1 MGFPW
6 AEAIGGAANLGSS
19 ALSAYFGWKHQKEAM
34 QNRHQWEVSDMR
46 KAGLN
51 PILSGTGGSGAPGNA
66 PTIVAPD
73 IAGAF
78 KSGAETSTQHSEK
91 NLKDALEKQTYVQNS
106 ALQADAGLKR
116 AQAVASDSSSN
127 LMWSQTKGQEI
138 ANKIQEENLK
148 QAKFMTQNSAIAS
161 EKQKLAFDYMKEHS
175 SAWKFGQWMNLIN
188 PFNSTAPIT
197 NSAVGAAHL
206 AK

>member
-1 MGFPW
+1 MGFGL
-6 AEAIGGAANLGSS
+6 ADVIGGVANFGSS
-19 ALSAYFGWKHQKEAM
+19 ALSAYFSWKHQKEAM

-51 PILSGTGGSGAPGNA
+51 PILSATGGSGASGNA

-73 IAGAF
+73 IAGAM

-116 AQAVASDSSSN
+116 AQSVAADSSSN

-148 QAKFMTQNSAIAS
+148 QAQFMTLNSAIAS

-188 PFNSTAPIT
+188 PFNTSSAAA

>member
-1 MGFPW
+1 MGFGW
-6 AEAIGGAANLGSS
+6 AEAIGGVANLGSS
-19 ALSAYFGWKHQKEAM
+19 ALSAYFGWKHQKEVM
-34 QNRHQWEVSDMR
+34 KNRHTWEVEDLR

-51 PILSGTGGSGAPGNA
+51 PILSATGGSGASGNA

-73 IAGAF
+73 LAGAM
-78 KSGAETSTQHSEK
+78 KSGAETETQHSEK

-161 EKQKLAFDYMKEHS
+161 EKQKMVFDYMKDHKG
-175 SAWKFGQWMNLIN
+175 AWSFGQWMNLIN
-188 PFNSTAPIT
+188 PFNSTAPVT

>member
-6 AEAIGGAANLGSS
+6 AEAIGGVANFGSS
-19 ALSAYFGWKHQKEAM
+19 ALSAYVGWKHQKEVM
-34 QNRHQWEVSDMR
+34 KNRHQWEVEDLR

-51 PILSGTGGSGAPGNA
+51 PILSAGGSGAPGNA
-66 PTIVAPD
+66 PPIVAPD
-73 IAGAF
+73 LAGAM

-116 AQAVASDSSSN
+116 AQSVAADSSSN

-148 QAKFMTQNSAIAS
+148 QAKFMTQNSAISS

-188 PFNSTAPIT
+188 PFNSTAPVT

>member
-1 MGFPW
+1 MGFPL
-6 AEAIGGAANLGSS
+6 ADVIGGVANLGSS
-19 ALSAYFGWKHQKEAM
+19 AVSAYFSWKHQKEAM
-34 QNRHQWEVSDMR
+34 KNRHQWEVDDMR

-51 PILSGTGGSGAPGNA
+51 PILSATGGSGAGGNA

-73 IAGAF
+73 LAGAM
-78 KSGAETSTQHSEK
+78 KSGAETETQHSEK
-91 NLKDALEKQTYVQNS
+91 SLKDALEKQTYVQNS

-116 AQAVASDSSSN
+116 AQSVASDSSSN

-161 EKQKLAFDYMKEHS
+161 EKQKLVFDYMKEHPG
-175 SAWKFGQWMNLIN
+175 AWKFGQFMQLLN
-188 PFNSTAPIT
+188 PFGTSAPVV

-206 AK
+206 VK

>member
-1 MGFPW
+1 MGFPL
-6 AEAIGGAANLGSS
+6 AEAIGGAFNLGSS
-19 ALSAYFGWKHQKEAM
+19 AVSAYFSWKHQKEVM
-34 QNRHQWEVSDMR
+34 QNRHQWEVGDLR

-51 PILSGTGGSGAPGNA
+51 PILSAGGSGAPGNA
-66 PTIVAPD
+66 PSIVAPD
-73 IAGAF
+73 LAGAF

-91 NLKDALEKQTYVQNS
+91 SLKEALQKQTYIQNS

-116 AQAVASDSSSN
+116 AQSVAADSSSN

-148 QAKFMTQNSAIAS
+148 QAKFMTQNSAIAA
-161 EKQKLAFDYMKEHS
+161 EKQKMVFDYMRDHS
-175 SAWKFGQWMNLIN
+175 SAWKFGQWMGLVN
-188 PFNSTAPIT
+188 PFNNTSSAAT
-197 NSAVGAAHL
+197 SAVGAARL

>member
-19 ALSAYFGWKHQKEAM
+19 ALSAYFGWKHQKEVM
-34 QNRHQWEVSDMR
+34 QNRHQWEVADMR

-51 PILSGTGGSGAPGNA
+51 PILSATGGSGAPGNA

-73 IAGAF
+73 LAGAF

-91 NLKDALEKQTYVQNS
+91 SLKDALEKQTYVQNS

-116 AQAVASDSSSN
+116 AQSVAADSSSN
-127 LMWSQTKGQEI
+127 LMWSQTKGQEV

>member
-19 ALSAYFGWKHQKEAM
+19 ALSAYFGWKHQKEVM
-34 QNRHQWEVSDMR
+34 QNRHQWEVADMR

-51 PILSGTGGSGAPGNA
+51 PILSGTGGSGASGNA

-91 NLKDALEKQTYVQNS
+91 SLKDALEKQTYVQNS

-116 AQAVASDSSSN
+116 AQSVASDSSSN

-161 EKQKLAFDYMKEHS
+161 ERQKLVFDYMKEHP
-175 SAWKFGQWMNLIN
+175 SAWKAGQFMQLLN
-188 PFNSTAPIT
+188 PFGTSAPVV

-206 AK
+206 FR

>member
-6 AEAIGGAANLGSS
+6 AEAIGGVANLGSS
-19 ALSAYFGWKHQKEAM
+19 ALSAYFGWKHQKEVM
-34 QNRHQWEVSDMR
+34 QNRHQWEVADMR

-51 PILSGTGGSGAPGNA
+51 PILSATGGSGASGNA

-73 IAGAF
+73 LAGAF

-91 NLKDALEKQTYVQNS
+91 SLKDALEKQTYVQNS

-148 QAKFMTQNSAIAS
+148 QAKFMTQNSSISA
-161 EKQKLAFDYMKEHS
+161 ERQKMAFDYMKEHS
-175 SAWKFGQWMNLIN
+175 GAWSLGQWMQLLN
-188 PFNSTAPIT
+188 PFGTTAPIV

>member
-1 MGFPW
+1 MGFGL
-6 AEAIGGAANLGSS
+6 AEAIGGVANFGSS
-19 ALSAYFGWKHQKEAM
+19 ALSAYFSWKHQKEAM
-34 QNRHQWEVSDMR
+34 QNRHQWEVADMR

-51 PILSGTGGSGAPGNA
+51 PILSATGGSGAAGNA

-73 IAGAF
+73 LAGAM

-106 ALQADAGLKR
+106 ALQADTGLKR

-161 EKQKLAFDYMKEHS
+161 EKQKLVFDYMKEHS

>member
-6 AEAIGGAANLGSS
+6 ADAIGGVANLGSS
-19 ALSAYFGWKHQKEAM
+19 ALSAYFSWKHQKEAM
-34 QNRHQWEVSDMR
+34 QNRHQWEVADMR

-51 PILSGTGGSGAPGNA
+51 PILSATGGSGAPGNA

-73 IAGAF
+73 LAGAF

-148 QAKFMTQNSAIAS
+148 QAKFMTQNSSISA
-161 EKQKLAFDYMKEHS
+161 ERQKMAFDYMKEHS
-175 SAWKFGQWMNLIN
+175 GAWSLGQWMQLLN
-188 PFNSTAPIT
+188 PFGTTAPIV

>member
-1 MGFPW
+1 MGFGL
-6 AEAIGGAANLGSS
+6 AEAIGGAVNFGSS
-19 ALSAYFGWKHQKEAM
+19 ALSAYVGWKHQKEVM
-34 QNRHQWEVSDMR
+34 QNRHQWEVNDLR

-51 PILSGTGGSGAPGNA
+51 PILSAGGSGAPGNA

-73 IAGAF
+73 VAGAM
-78 KSGAETSTQHSEK
+78 KSGAEASTQHSEK

-116 AQAVASDSSSN
+116 AQSVAADSSSN

-161 EKQKLAFDYMKEHS
+161 EKQKLVFDYMKEHS
-175 SAWKFGQWMNLIN
+175 GAWKFGQWMNLIN

-206 AK
+206 TK

>member
-6 AEAIGGAANLGSS
+6 SDAIGGVANLGSS
-19 ALSAYFGWKHQKEAM
+19 AFSAYVSWKHQKEVM
-34 QNRHQWEVSDMR
+34 QNRHQWEVADMR

-51 PILSGTGGSGAPGNA
+51 PILSATGGSGASGNA

-73 IAGAF
+73 IAGAM
-78 KSGAETSTQHSEK
+78 KSGAEVSTQHSEK
-91 NLKDALEKQTYVQNS
+91 NLKDALERQTHVQNS
-106 ALQADAGLKR
+106 ALQADVGLKR

-161 EKQKLAFDYMKEHS
+161 EKQKLVFDYMKEHS

>member
-19 ALSAYFGWKHQKEAM
+19 ALSAYFGWKHQKEVM
-34 QNRHQWEVSDMR
+34 QNRHQWEVADMR

-51 PILSGTGGSGAPGNA
+51 PILSATGGSGAPGNA

-73 IAGAF
+73 LAGAF

-91 NLKDALEKQTYVQNS
+91 SLKEALEKQTYVQNS

-116 AQAVASDSSSN
+116 AQSVASDSSSN

-161 EKQKLAFDYMKEHS
+161 ERQKLVFDYMKEHP
-175 SAWKFGQWMNLIN
+175 SAWKLGQFMQLLN
-188 PFNSTAPIT
+188 PFGTSAPVV

-206 AK
+206 LK

>member
-1 MGFPW
+1 MGFGW
-6 AEAIGGAANLGSS
+6 AEAIGGAANFGSS
-19 ALSAYFGWKHQKEAM
+19 ALSAYFSWKHQKEVM
-34 QNRHQWEVSDMR
+34 QNRHQWEVGDMR

-51 PILSGTGGSGAPGNA
+51 PILSATGGSGAAGNA
-66 PTIVAPD
+66 PVISPPD
-73 IAGAF
+73 LAGAM
-78 KSGAETSTQHSEK
+78 KSGAEASTQHSEK

-116 AQAVASDSSSN
+116 AQSVAADSSSN

-161 EKQKLAFDYMKEHS
+161 EKQKLVFDYMKEHS
-175 SAWKFGQWMNLIN
+175 GAWKFGQWMNLIN
-188 PFNSTAPIT
+188 PFNSTAPVT
-197 NSAVGAAHL
+197 NSAIGAAHL

>member
-6 AEAIGGAANLGSS
+6 AEAIGGVANLGSS
-19 ALSAYFGWKHQKEAM
+19 AVSAYFSWKHQKEVM
-34 QNRHQWEVSDMR
+34 QNRHQWEVADMR

-51 PILSGTGGSGAPGNA
+51 PILSATGGSGASGNA

-78 KSGAETSTQHSEK
+78 KSGAEASTQHSEK

-188 PFNSTAPIT
+188 PFNSTAPLT

>member
-19 ALSAYFGWKHQKEAM
+19 AVSAYFSWKHQKEVM
-34 QNRHQWEVSDMR
+34 QNRHQWEVADMR

-51 PILSGTGGSGAPGNA
+51 PILSATGGSGASGNA

-73 IAGAF
+73 LAGAM
-78 KSGAETSTQHSEK
+78 KSGAETETQHSEK

-116 AQAVASDSSSN
+116 AQSVAADSSSN

-188 PFNSTAPIT
+188 PFNSTAPLT
-197 NSAVGAAHL
+197 NSAIGAAHL

>member
-34 QNRHQWEVSDMR
+34 QNRHQWEVNDLR

-51 PILSGTGGSGAPGNA
+51 PILSAGGSGAPGNA
-66 PTIVAPD
+66 PQIVAPD
-73 IAGAF
+73 LASAF

-161 EKQKLAFDYMKEHS
+161 EKQKLVFDYMKEHS
-175 SAWKFGQWMNLIN
+175 GAWKFGQWMNLIN
-188 PFNSTAPIT
+188 PFNSTAPLT

>member
-1 MGFPW
+1 MC
-6 AEAIGGAANLGSS
+6 I
-19 ALSAYFGWKHQKEAM
+19 
-34 QNRHQWEVSDMR
+34 RDR
-46 KAGLN
+46 
-51 PILSGTGGSGAPGNA
+51 

-73 IAGAF
+73 IAGAM
-78 KSGAETSTQHSEK
+78 KSGAEASTQHSEK
-91 NLKDALEKQTYVQNS
+91 SLKDALEKQTYVQNS

-116 AQAVASDSSSN
+116 AQAVAADSSSN
-127 LMWSQTKGQEI
+127 LMWSQTKGQEV

-175 SAWKFGQWMNLIN
+175 DAWKFGQWMNLIN
-188 PFNSTAPIT
+188 PFNTTAPIT

>member
-1 MGFPW
+1 MGFGW
-6 AEAIGGAANLGSS
+6 AEAVGAVANLGSS
-19 ALSAYFGWKHQKEAM
+19 ALSAYVGWKHQKEAM
-34 QNRHQWEVSDMR
+34 KNRHQWEVEDLR

-51 PILSGTGGSGAPGNA
+51 PILSAGGSGAPGNA
-66 PTIVAPD
+66 PVIVPPD
-73 IAGAF
+73 IAGAMEA
-78 KSGAETSTQHSEK
+78 GARTDTQHSEK
-91 NLKDALEKQTYVQNS
+91 SLKDALKDQTYVQNS

-116 AQAVASDSSSN
+116 AQSVAADSSSN

-138 ANKIQEENLK
+138 SNKIQEENLK

-161 EKQKLAFDYMKEHS
+161 EKQKMVFDYMKDHKG
-175 SAWKFGQWMNLIN
+175 AWSFGQWMNLIN
-188 PFNSTAPIT
+188 PFNSTAPVT

>member
-1 MGFPW
+1 MGFLSD
-6 AEAIGGAANLGSS
+6 AIGGIANLGSS
-19 ALSAYFGWKHQKEAM
+19 AASAYFGWKHQKEVM
-34 QNRHQWEVSDMR
+34 QNRHQWEVADMR

-51 PILSGTGGSGAPGNA
+51 PILSAGGSGAPGNA
-66 PTIVAPD
+66 PPIVAPD
-73 IAGAF
+73 VAGAM
-78 KSGAETSTQHSEK
+78 KSGAEASTQHAEK
-91 NLKDALEKQTYVQNS
+91 SLKEALEKQTYVQNS

-116 AQAVASDSSSN
+116 AQSVAADSSSN

-161 EKQKLAFDYMKEHS
+161 EKQKLVFDYMKEHS

-188 PFNSTAPIT
+188 PFNTSSAAA

>member
-34 QNRHQWEVSDMR
+34 QNRHQWEVADMR

-51 PILSGTGGSGAPGNA
+51 PILSATGGSGTPGNA

-73 IAGAF
+73 IAGAM
-78 KSGAETSTQHSEK
+78 KSGAEASTQHSEK
-91 NLKDALEKQTYVQNS
+91 SLKDALEKQTYVQNS

-116 AQAVASDSSSN
+116 AQSVAADSSSN
-127 LMWSQTKGQEI
+127 LMWSQTKGQEV

-188 PFNSTAPIT
+188 PFNSTAPVT
-197 NSAVGAAHL
+197 NSAIGAAHL

>member
-19 ALSAYFGWKHQKEAM
+19 AVSAYFSWKHQKEVM
-34 QNRHQWEVSDMR
+34 KNRHQWEVDDMR

-51 PILSGTGGSGAPGNA
+51 PILSATGGSGAPGNA
-66 PTIVAPD
+66 PVISPPD
-73 IAGAF
+73 LAGAM

-116 AQAVASDSSSN
+116 AQSVAADSSSN

-161 EKQKLAFDYMKEHS
+161 EKQKLVFDYMKEHS
-175 SAWKFGQWMNLIN
+175 GAWKFGQWMNLIN
-188 PFNSTAPIT
+188 PSNSTAPVT
-197 NSAVGAAHL
+197 NSAIGAAYL

>member
-1 MGFPW
+1 MGFPL
-6 AEAIGGAANLGSS
+6 AEAIGGVANLGSS

-34 QNRHQWEVSDMR
+34 QNRHQWEVNDLR

-51 PILSGTGGSGAPGNA
+51 PILSAGGFGAPGNA
-66 PTIVAPD
+66 PQIVAPD
-73 IAGAF
+73 LAGAF

-91 NLKDALEKQTYVQNS
+91 SLKDALEKQTYVQNS

-116 AQAVASDSSSN
+116 AQAVAADSSSN
-127 LMWSQTKGQEI
+127 LMWSQTKGQEV

-175 SAWKFGQWMNLIN
+175 GAWKFGQWMNLIN
-188 PFNSTAPIT
+188 PFNSTAPVT

>member
-6 AEAIGGAANLGSS
+6 AEAIGGVANLGSS
-19 ALSAYFGWKHQKEAM
+19 AASAYFSWKHQKEAM
-34 QNRHQWEVSDMR
+34 RNRHQWEVADMR

-51 PILSGTGGSGAPGNA
+51 PILSATGGSGAGGNA

-73 IAGAF
+73 LAGAM

-91 NLKDALEKQTYVQNS
+91 SLKDALEKQTYVQNS

-161 EKQKLAFDYMKEHS
+161 EKQKLVFDYMKEHS

-188 PFNSTAPIT
+188 PFNSTAPLT

>member
-1 MGFPW
+1 MGFGW
-6 AEAIGGAANLGSS
+6 AEAIGGAANFGSS
-19 ALSAYFGWKHQKEAM
+19 ALSAYVGWKHQKEAM
-34 QNRHQWEVSDMR
+34 KNRHQWEVEDLR

-51 PILSGTGGSGAPGNA
+51 PILSAGGSGAAGNA
-66 PTIVAPD
+66 PVIAAPD
-73 IAGAF
+73 LAGAM

-91 NLKDALEKQTYVQNS
+91 SLKEALEKQTYVQNS

-161 EKQKLAFDYMKEHS
+161 EKQKLVFDYMKEHS

-188 PFNSTAPIT
+188 PFNSTAPVT
-197 NSAVGAAHL
+197 NSAIGAAHL

>member
-1 MGFPW
+1 MGFPL
-6 AEAIGGAANLGSS
+6 ADAIGGVFNLGSS
-19 ALSAYFGWKHQKEAM
+19 AASAYFSWKHQKEAM
-34 QNRHQWEVSDMR
+34 QNRHQWEVADMR

-51 PILSGTGGSGAPGNA
+51 PILSATGGSGAPGNA
-66 PTIVAPD
+66 FPIVAPD
-73 IAGAF
+73 LAGAF

-188 PFNSTAPIT
+188 PFNSTAPLT

>member
-1 MGFPW
+1 MGFGW
-6 AEAIGGAANLGSS
+6 AEAIGGVANLGSS
-19 ALSAYFGWKHQKEAM
+19 AVSSYFNWKHQKEVM
-34 QNRHQWEVSDMR
+34 QNRHQWEVADMR

-51 PILSGTGGSGAPGNA
+51 PILSATGGSGAPGNA

-73 IAGAF
+73 LAGAM
-78 KSGAETSTQHSEK
+78 KSGAETETQHSEK
-91 NLKDALEKQTYVQNS
+91 SLKDALEKQTYVQNS

-116 AQAVASDSSSN
+116 AQSVASDSSSN

-161 EKQKLAFDYMKEHS
+161 ERQKLVFDYMKEHPG
-175 SAWKFGQWMNLIN
+175 AWKFGQFMQLLN
-188 PFNSTAPIT
+188 PFGTSAPVV

-206 AK
+206 MK

>member
-1 MGFPW
+1 MGFGW

-19 ALSAYFGWKHQKEAM
+19 ALSAYFGWKHQKEVM
-34 QNRHQWEVSDMR
+34 KNRHTWEVEDLR

-51 PILSGTGGSGAPGNA
+51 PILSATGGSGASGNA

-73 IAGAF
+73 LAGAM
-78 KSGAETSTQHSEK
+78 KSGAETETQHSEK

-161 EKQKLAFDYMKEHS
+161 EKQKMVFDYMKDHKG
-175 SAWKFGQWMNLIN
+175 AWSFGQWMNLIN
-188 PFNSTAPIT
+188 PFNSTAPVT

>member
-1 MGFPW
+1 MSAW
-6 AEAIGGAANLGSS
+6 AAAAGAALNIGSS
-19 ALSAYFGWKHQKEAM
+19 ALSSYFSWKHQKEAM
-34 QNRHQWEVSDMR
+34 QNRHQWEVNDLR

-51 PILSGTGGSGAPGNA
+51 PILSATGGSGAAGNA
-66 PTIVAPD
+66 PIISAPD
-73 IAGAF
+73 VAGAMN
-78 KSGAETSTQHSEK
+78 SAAQADTQSSEK
-91 NLKDALEKQTYVQNS
+91 KLKDALEKQTYVQNS

-116 AQAVASDSSSN
+116 AQSVAADSSSN

-161 EKQKLAFDYMKEHS
+161 EKQKLVFDYMKEHS
-175 SAWKFGQWMNLIN
+175 GAWKFGQWMNLIN
-188 PFNSTAPIT
+188 PFNSSGSMT
-197 NSAVGAAHL
+197 NSAVGAARL

>member
-1 MGFPW
+1 MGFPL
-6 AEAIGGAANLGSS
+6 ADAIGGAFNLGSS
-19 ALSAYFGWKHQKEAM
+19 AVSAYFSWKHQKEAM
-34 QNRHQWEVSDMR
+34 QNRHQWEVADMR

-51 PILSGTGGSGAPGNA
+51 PILSAGGSGAPGNA
-66 PTIVAPD
+66 PQIVAPD
-73 IAGAF
+73 LAGAF
-78 KSGAETSTQHSEK
+78 KSGAEASTQHSEK
-91 NLKDALEKQTYVQNS
+91 SLKDALEKQTYVQNS

-161 EKQKLAFDYMKEHS
+161 EKQKLVFDYMKEHS

-188 PFNSTAPIT
+188 PFNSTAPLT

>member
-1 MGFPW
+1 MDFLYD
-6 AEAIGGAANLGSS
+6 AIGGIANLGSS
-19 ALSAYFGWKHQKEAM
+19 AASAYFSWKHQKEAM
-34 QNRHQWEVSDMR
+34 QNRHQWEVADMR

-51 PILSGTGGSGAPGNA
+51 PILSATGGSGAPGNA

-73 IAGAF
+73 IAGAM
-78 KSGAETSTQHSEK
+78 KSGAEASTQHSEK
-91 NLKDALEKQTYVQNS
+91 SLKDALEKQTYVQNS

-161 EKQKLAFDYMKEHS
+161 DRQKLIFDYMKEHLG
-175 SAWKFGQWMNLIN
+175 AWKFGQFMQLLN
-188 PFNSTAPIT
+188 PFGTSAPVFS
-197 NSAVGAAHL
+197 SAVGAAHL
-206 AK
+206 VK

>member
-1 MGFPW
+1 MGFSLSD
-6 AEAIGGAANLGSS
+6 AIGGIANLGSS
-19 ALSAYFGWKHQKEAM
+19 AFSAYFSWKHQKEAM
-34 QNRHQWEVSDMR
+34 QNRHQWEVADMR

-51 PILSGTGGSGAPGNA
+51 PILSGTGGSGASGNA

-73 IAGAF
+73 IAGAM
-78 KSGAETSTQHSEK
+78 KSSAEASTQHSEK

-138 ANKIQEENLK
+138 ANRIQEENLK

>member
-6 AEAIGGAANLGSS
+6 AEAIGGVANLGSS
-19 ALSAYFGWKHQKEAM
+19 AVSAYFSWKHQKEVM
-34 QNRHQWEVSDMR
+34 QNRHQWEVADMR

-51 PILSGTGGSGAPGNA
+51 PILSATGGSGASGNA

-73 IAGAF
+73 LAGAI
-78 KSGAETSTQHSEK
+78 KSGAETETQHSEK

-116 AQAVASDSSSN
+116 AQSVAADSSSN

>member
-1 MGFPW
+1 MGFGLS
-6 AEAIGGAANLGSS
+6 EAIGGIANLGSS
-19 ALSAYFGWKHQKEAM
+19 AMSAYFGWKHQKEVM
-34 QNRHQWEVSDMR
+34 QNRHQWEVADMR

-51 PILSGTGGSGAPGNA
+51 PILSAGGQGASGNA
-66 PTIVAPD
+66 PVIVPPD
-73 IAGAF
+73 IAGAMEA
-78 KSGAETSTQHSEK
+78 GARTDTQHSEK
-91 NLKDALEKQTYVQNS
+91 SLKDALKDQTYVQNS

-116 AQAVASDSSSN
+116 AQSVAADSSSN

-138 ANKIQEENLK
+138 ANRIQEENLK

-161 EKQKLAFDYMKEHS
+161 EKQKMVFDYMKDHKG
-175 SAWKFGQWMNLIN
+175 AWSFGQWMNLIN
-188 PFNSTAPIT
+188 PFNSTAPVT

>member
-1 MGFPW
+1 MSGW
-6 AEAIGGAANLGSS
+6 AAAAGAALNIGSS
-19 ALSAYFGWKHQKEAM
+19 ALSSYFSWKHQKEVM
-34 QNRHQWEVSDMR
+34 KNRHQWEVDDMR

-51 PILSGTGGSGAPGNA
+51 PILSATGGSGAPGNA
-66 PTIVAPD
+66 PIISAPD
-73 IAGAF
+73 LAGAMN
-78 KSGAETSTQHSEK
+78 SAAQADTQSSEK
-91 NLKDALEKQTYVQNS
+91 KLKDALEKQTYVQNS

-116 AQAVASDSSSN
+116 AQSVAADSSSN

-148 QAKFMTQNSAIAS
+148 QAQFQTQNSAIAAQ
-161 EKQKLAFDYMKEHS
+161 KQRMVFDYMKDHS
-175 SAWKFGQWMNLIN
+175 GAWKFGQWMNLIN
-188 PFNSTAPIT
+188 PFNSSSAAA

>member
-34 QNRHQWEVSDMR
+34 QNRHQWEVNDLR

-51 PILSGTGGSGAPGNA
+51 PILSAGGSGAPGNA
-66 PTIVAPD
+66 PQIVAPD
-73 IAGAF
+73 LAGAF

-116 AQAVASDSSSN
+116 AQSVAADSSSN

-161 EKQKLAFDYMKEHS
+161 EKQKLVFDYMREHS
-175 SAWKFGQWMNLIN
+175 GAWKFGQWMSLIN
-188 PFNSTAPIT
+188 PFNSTAPLT

>member
-1 MGFPW
+1 MGFGW
-6 AEAIGGAANLGSS
+6 AEAIGGAANFGSS
-19 ALSAYFGWKHQKEAM
+19 ALSAYVGWKHQKEVM
-34 QNRHQWEVSDMR
+34 KNRHQWEVEDLR

-51 PILSGTGGSGAPGNA
+51 PILSAGGSGASGNA
-66 PTIVAPD
+66 PPIVAPD
-73 IAGAF
+73 VAGAM
-78 KSGAETSTQHSEK
+78 KSGAEMSTQHAEK
-91 NLKDALEKQTYVQNS
+91 SLKEALEKQTYVQNS

-188 PFNSTAPIT
+188 PFNSTAPLT